1 MLKFRGKL
9 TSKIYGVTVDY
20 SKAIR
25 VGRALADI
33 SQRDLSRRISVD
45 PSLVS
50 MLENGRRKPSLEI
63 LQKIAVAL
71 GIPFHLFT
79 LLASGPDEIKN
90 ADVEIDQWQLE
101 KLALAGQKNELFF
114 YLPGIS
120 SDKLGNLASRTF
132 PRWRTAIAAVLEGLP
147 AGARVALVPTQQK
160 VPAFRF
166 SLARSRRIRQATSL
180 PCAPSE
186 V

>member
-9 TSKIYGVTVDY
+9 TSKNYGVTVNY

-50 MLENGRRKPSLEI
+50 MLENGRRKPSLEM
-63 LQKIAVAL
+63 LQKVAVAL

-79 LLASGPDEIKN
+79 LLASEPDEIKD
-90 ADVEIDQWQLE
+90 ADPNTVRQLAMALSELLLTGGEVE
-101 KLALAGQKNELFF
+101 
-114 YLPGIS
+114 PHRR
-120 SDKLGNLASRTF
+120 RTVSPKTRHPEPKA
-132 PRWRTAIAAVLEGLP
+132 PR
-147 AGARVALVPTQQK
+147 
-160 VPAFRF
+160 
-166 SLARSRRIRQATSL
+166 RR
-180 PCAPSE
+180 P
-186 V
+186 

>member
-9 TSKIYGVTVDY
+9 TSKNYGVTVDY

-63 LQKIAVAL
+63 LQKVAVAL

-79 LLASGPDEIKN
+79 LLASGPDEIKD
-90 ADVEIDQWQLE
+90 ADPNTVRQ
-101 KLALAGQKNELFF
+101 LALALSKLLLTGGELE
-114 YLPGIS
+114 S
-120 SDKLGNLASRTF
+120 
-132 PRWRTAIAAVLEGLP
+132 
-147 AGARVALVPTQQK
+147 
-160 VPAFRF
+160 
-166 SLARSRRIRQATSL
+166 SRRRADSPKARHPQ
-180 PCAPSE
+180 PKAPSRRP
-186 V
+186 